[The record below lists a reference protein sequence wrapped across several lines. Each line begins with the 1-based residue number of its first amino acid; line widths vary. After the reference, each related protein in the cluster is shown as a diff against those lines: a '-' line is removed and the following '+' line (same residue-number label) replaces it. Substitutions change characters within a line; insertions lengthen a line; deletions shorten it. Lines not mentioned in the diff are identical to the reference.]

1 MSLSPPKQVNQSR
14 LRTKMRATSR
24 KTSAFEF
31 LETLPEPV
39 MDASGQPLTLEAG
52 DVHVPR

>member
-1 MSLSPPKQVNQSR
+1 
-14 LRTKMRATSR
+14 MRVR
-24 KTSAFEF
+24 I

-52 DVHVPR
+52 DVHVLDEGTAAWLTDAGVAERAEI